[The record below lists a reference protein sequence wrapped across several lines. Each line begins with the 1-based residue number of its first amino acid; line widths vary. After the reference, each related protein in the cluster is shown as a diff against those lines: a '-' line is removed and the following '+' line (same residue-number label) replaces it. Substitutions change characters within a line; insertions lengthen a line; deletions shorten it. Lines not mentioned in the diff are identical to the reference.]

1 MGVIKRKSKT
11 AKNGYTYEVNFTYK
25 EHGVTKRH
33 FKRGF
38 ITKKEAELYEVE
50 KKNEVQKN
58 GALGKK
64 KKITLNEA
72 FNEFLLY
79 GSGQYQEN
87 TIYNTRKDWHYFKE
101 NLGLMQINE
110 ITHTVLQS
118 YFNDRIEEGLSTNKN
133 IRKTLNRIFVYCI
146 RQQYIDNNP
155 LQFVIV
161 KGEDRSRKKEVLS
174 QNDLNKLVNKLR
186 EKNKFKYD
194 SYAIAILIGFYTG
207 LRISEVLALY
217 KSDIDFENDLIRVE
231 KKLVFKG
238 LRKQDYYV
246 SKQMKSKK
254 SKALIPLP
262 LILKNQL
269 NQWLEVNPY
278 ARIVCNEDGSFVNP
292 TCLSN
297 QVKKIASSC
306 EINFRF
312 HMLRH
317 SYASILIYNRTDIRI
332 AQDLLRH
339 SNFNTTL
346 SIYTHINEEQKKQA
360 VNEVFKIDCGNS
372 VADSKR
378 KNESPK
384 KNPLCKGV
392 SK

>member
-1 MGVIKRKSKT
+1 M
-11 AKNGYTYEVNFTYK
+11 K
-25 EHGVTKRH
+25 EKQIIFR
-33 FKRGF
+33 
-38 ITKKEAELYEVE
+38 I
-50 KKNEVQKN
+50 
-58 GALGKK
+58 
-64 KKITLNEA
+64 
-72 FNEFLLY
+72 
-79 GSGQYQEN
+79 
-87 TIYNTRKDWHYFKE
+87 DE
-101 NLGLMQINE
+101 NLKKQ
-110 ITHTVLQS
+110 
-118 YFNDRIEEGLSTNKN
+118 
-133 IRKTLNRIFVYCI
+133 
-146 RQQYIDNNP
+146 

-297 QVKKIASSC
+297 QVKKIASAC

-312 HMLRH
+312 HMLQH

-360 VNEVFKIDCGNS
+360 VNEVFKIDCGNF

-384 KNPLCKGV
+384 ENPLCKGV